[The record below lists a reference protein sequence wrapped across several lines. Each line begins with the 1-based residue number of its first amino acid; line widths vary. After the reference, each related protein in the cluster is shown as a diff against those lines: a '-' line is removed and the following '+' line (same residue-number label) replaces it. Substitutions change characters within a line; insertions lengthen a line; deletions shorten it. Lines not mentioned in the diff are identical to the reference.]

1 MTFPLSFFCSGTEN
15 GGVYHSKHRKGLFR
29 KGIRIIGRFRAVQVF
44 LQAVD
49 YKFMIRDMVKIGGND
64 SPDHRG
70 TSLDADGETASAQ
83 GVISFRKPMYGRSVA
98 VALKDKRG
106 HKRTA
111 FHKFYSI
118 EFSFH
123 PFLIQQV
130 GSIRTVLV
138 L

>member
-70 TSLDADGETASAQ
+70 TSLDADGGNRLRTGRNQLPQCPCTAGVSPSRSKTSADIRELRS
-83 GVISFRKPMYGRSVA
+83 ISF
-98 VALKDKRG
+98 
-106 HKRTA
+106 
-111 FHKFYSI
+111 
-118 EFSFH
+118 
-123 PFLIQQV
+123 
-130 GSIRTVLV
+130 TVLNF
-138 L
+138 LSIHF